1 MFKKTKEFLFVS
13 VSCLV
18 ILCVVIFLWIGSTMS
33 GKSLK
38 AINEIGKL
46 YMSEMSKQLQQK
58 FDAIISLQIS
68 QLEGVVKRTPPETV
82 SYGEDMLE
90 ELALSAEVRQFVHL
104 GLYRK
109 DGTGETVFGEP
120 VDFTNEEEFKNTIA
134 DNEKSIT
141 SGFSAGGEKLL
152 LIVVDADYPMADG
165 LSSDV
170 VVAGITMEYL
180 EDALVLEEDNS
191 MVYSHIIRDDGEF
204 VVRSGDAF
212 RDNYFKRIEEVISRE
227 EEKNPEDYLEEL
239 KSAMADG
246 KDYSALLMD
255 TERVHQHLYC
265 ASLSE
270 SSWYLVSVM
279 PYGVLDDAIIN
290 LNGQRQT
297 TILVACGIILLA
309 VGIIFV
315 LYYRLTQQQLRELER
330 AEKAAFRANQAK
342 SEFLS
347 SMSHDIRTPM
357 NGIVGMTAIAIA
369 NAGDSARVQDCL
381 KKISLSSRH
390 LLGLI
395 NDVLDMSK
403 IESGKLSLNMDMVSL
418 REAMESLVN
427 IVQPQIRERNQHFDI
442 FIRDVQAEEVY
453 CDSVRLNQILINLLS
468 NAMKFT
474 PSEGRIN
481 VYLSQEES
489 PLGDS
494 YVRCHFRVKD
504 NGIGMSEEFQKRIF
518 ETFSREDT
526 KVQKI
531 EGTGLG
537 MSITKVIVDMMGG
550 TIEVESKQGVGS
562 EFHVTVDLEK
572 VSVKAMD
579 MVLPP
584 WRLLVVDNN
593 EDLCQSAAVAL
604 KEIGID
610 AEWTLDG
617 RTAVQ
622 MVEEHFRKNMPY
634 EVVLL
639 DWKMP
644 GMNGLET
651 TRKIREIV
659 GEDLPI
665 LIISAYDWSDIEDE
679 ARAAGAQG
687 FISKPLFKSNLYMG
701 LSRFME
707 GEAYEEEERKG
718 EVQSFE
724 GLKILLAEDNEL
736 NWEIAEDILTDV
748 GFEVEWAE
756 NGQLCVEKFKES
768 EPGFY
773 DVILMDIRMPVMN
786 GYEATTAIRAL
797 DRPDA
802 DLPIIAMTADAFS
815 EDIQHCME
823 CGMNEHVA
831 KPIDIQK
838 LMKLLKSYLG

>member
-1 MFKKTKEFLFVS
+1 PHFFFPHQA
-13 VSCLV
+13 
-18 ILCVVIFLWIGSTMS
+18 
-33 GKSLK
+33 
-38 AINEIGKL
+38 AIPSAQESRGRG
-46 YMSEMSKQLQQK
+46 
-58 FDAIISLQIS
+58 
-68 QLEGVVKRTPPETV
+68 EGYKR
-82 SYGEDMLE
+82 
-90 ELALSAEVRQFVHL
+90 Q
-104 GLYRK
+104 
-109 DGTGETVFGEP
+109 
-120 VDFTNEEEFKNTIA
+120 
-134 DNEKSIT
+134 
-141 SGFSAGGEKLL
+141 
-152 LIVVDADYPMADG
+152 
-165 LSSDV
+165 
-170 VVAGITMEYL
+170 
-180 EDALVLEEDNS
+180 
-191 MVYSHIIRDDGEF
+191 
-204 VVRSGDAF
+204 
-212 RDNYFKRIEEVISRE
+212 
-227 EEKNPEDYLEEL
+227 
-239 KSAMADG
+239 
-246 KDYSALLMD
+246 
-255 TERVHQHLYC
+255 
-265 ASLSE
+265 
-270 SSWYLVSVM
+270 
-279 PYGVLDDAIIN
+279 
-290 LNGQRQT
+290 QT

-442 FIRDVQAEEVY
+442 FIRDIQAEEVY

-593 EDLCQSAAVAL
+593 EDLCQSAAAAL